1 MNVTINQ
8 LLVAVLI
15 LLLAGCSTKGGTEN
29 ALYSAEQTRKGKPAA
44 LEICKPDV
52 GTPHYYHK
60 TILVAATSAV
70 NDVARDLPGLSILT
84 SQRLQ
89 THLDELDRF
98 KVFAMHQTGFASMD
112 THTAEHVRQIGRQ
125 YAPQFVVKL
134 EILDLTV
141 HSPKGWLSEMF
152 ESKQRDV
159 LLKLLIY
166 DAENGDLFYS
176 QQYQGTVS
184 GDVTGYPGNGIRVST
199 SWFNTDLG
207 MKIDEMLKAMS
218 KQVNE
223 QLACVPF
230 ATEVTAVI
238 GDDIHIGSGILH
250 GIRPGTNLQ
259 LYHRIE
265 VLGSNG
271 SLKHDKRGGRIR
283 VKKVF
288 PRHSIASLV
297 KEEKAGHAT
306 SVMVKVG
313 DVVRAW

>member
-29 ALYSAEQTRKGKPAA
+29 ALHIAEQTRKGKPAA

-230 ATEVTAVI
+230 AAEVTAVS
-238 GDDIHIGSGILH
+238 DDIININAGYLH
-250 GIRPGTNLQ
+250 GIKPGDTLRV
-259 LYHRIE
+259 YHRSE
-265 VLGSNG
+265 LRTNDGEQK
-271 SLKHDKRGGRIR
+271 LEQRGGWVRIN
-283 VKKVF
+283 KVF
-288 PRHSIASLV
+288 PNRSIAVSTENKSVDSLV
-297 KEEKAGHAT
+297 NT
-306 SVMVKVG
+306 G
-313 DVVRAW
+313 DIVRAW